1 MGTIT
6 IDNRELNFVE
16 QGRGNQQTVV
26 LLHGFCGSTEYWK
39 KMMAPL
45 SSKYHVIAMD
55 LRGHGKSSFDG
66 EAFEME
72 DIARDVKVLL
82 DTLEIDTVHLFG
94 HSLGGY
100 VTLAF
105 AENYPNRLK
114 SYGLIHS
121 TAYPD
126 TDEGKAG
133 RLKAIEKIQDLGI
146 HAFIDGLIPNLFA
159 ADYKLVNEEE
169 VLEVKEIG
177 YKTDPLAAME
187 TLAAMRKRPDRN
199 AVIDQQSFRFLLVQG
214 KFDKVVPADRAVR
227 SSAPH
232 VTVKVLDAGH
242 MGMLENPE
250 ELHSLLTD
258 FIDSS
263 TS

>member
-1 MGTIT
+1 MGKLT
-6 IDNRELNFVE
+6 IDNRELSFVE
-16 QGRGNQQTVV
+16 QGSSNQQTVV
-26 LLHGFCGSTEYWK
+26 LLHGFCGSTDYWK
-39 KMMAPL
+39 KMITPL
-45 SSKYHVIAMD
+45 SKKYHVIAVD
-55 LRGHGKSSFDG
+55 LRGHGNSSFDG

-72 DIARDVKVLL
+72 DLALDVKQLL

-105 AENYPNRLK
+105 AENFPNKLK

-146 HAFIDGLIPNLFA
+146 TAFIDGLIPNLFTTDYIA
-159 ADYKLVNEEE
+159 ANQEE
-169 VLEVKEIG
+169 VMEIKEIG

-199 AVIDQQSFRFLLVQG
+199 SVIEQQSLNFLLVQG
-214 KFDKVVPADRAVR
+214 KYDKVVSSDRAV
-227 SSAPH
+227 SSTASH
-232 VTVKVLDAGH
+232 VTVKELEAGH
-242 MGMLENPE
+242 MGMIESPHGL
-250 ELHSLLTD
+250 LTILTD
-258 FIDSS
+258 FIDR
-263 TS
+263 

>member
-1 MGTIT
+1 MGKLT
-6 IDNRELNFVE
+6 IDNRELSFVE
-16 QGRGNQQTVV
+16 QGSSNHQTVV
-26 LLHGFCGSTEYWK
+26 LLHGFCGSTDYWK
-39 KMMAPL
+39 KIIAPL
-45 SSKYHVIAMD
+45 SRKYHVIAVD
-55 LRGHGKSSFDG
+55 LRGHGNSSFDG

-72 DIARDVKVLL
+72 DLANDVKVLL

-105 AENYPNRLK
+105 AENFPNKLN

-146 HAFIDGLIPNLFA
+146 TAFIDGLIPNLFA
-159 ADYKLVNEEE
+159 SDYIAANQEE
-169 VLEVKEIG
+169 VMEIKEIG

-199 AVIDQQSFRFLLVQG
+199 SVIEQQSLSFLLVQG
-214 KFDKVVPADRAVR
+214 KFDKVVSSARAVS
-227 SSAPH
+227 SSASY
-232 VTVKVLDAGH
+232 VTVKELEAGH
-242 MGMLENPE
+242 MGMIENPH
-250 ELHSLLTD
+250 ELLTILTD
-258 FIDSS
+258 FIDR
-263 TS
+263 